1 MIVIPMAGQ
10 SARFRQAGFD
20 RPKYM
25 LPLAG
30 ESLFAHTVRS
40 FAALFGREG
49 VVFIHRDEPGVA
61 RFIRG
66 ELARLGVSGATLVPL
81 AGDTEGQ
88 AHTVHLGTRGLAASE
103 PLTIFN
109 IDTIRP
115 GYRPPVWQGEVDG
128 WLEVFRGPGEH
139 WSFAELGPDGRVCR
153 TAEKQRISDLC
164 SDGLYHFARR
174 ALFDAAFDAARA
186 AGERARG
193 EYYVAP
199 LYNHLI
205 ARGADIRVRE
215 IAPHEVL
222 FSGTPAEYAA
232 LGEDA
237 AALARLRAAAT
248 GRAAA

>member
-1 MIVIPMAGQ
+1 MIVIPMAGR
-10 SARFRQAGFD
+10 SARFQQAGYD

-40 FAALFGREG
+40 FEALAGREG
-49 VVFIHRDEPGVA
+49 FVFIHRDEPGVA
-61 RFIRG
+61 DFIHR
-66 ELARLGVSGATLVPL
+66 ELDRLAIPDARLVPL

-88 AHTVHLGTRGLAASE
+88 AHTVYLGTRALADDT

-115 GYRPPVWQGEVDG
+115 GYRPPAWQGDCDG
-128 WLEVFRGPGEH
+128 WLEVFSGPGEH
-139 WSFAELGPDGRVCR
+139 WSFAEATPDGRVRR
-153 TAEKQRISDLC
+153 TTEKQRISDLC

-174 ALFDAAFDAARA
+174 ELFDAGFEAARA
-186 AGERARG
+186 AGARARG

-199 LYNHLI
+199 LYNPLI

-215 IAPHEVL
+215 IARDEVL
-222 FSGTPAEYAA
+222 FSGTPAEYEA
-232 LGEDA
+232 LCRDG
-237 AALARLRAAAT
+237 AALARLGPAAAP
-248 GRAAA
+248 REAA